1 MNNCQLKNVI
11 VGKRDYR
18 WGEGELKQ
26 RRSSRQAYAND
37 EQISGHR
44 YFWKI
49 LRRNGGKIKWGDEVE
64 TGSFLLWRIGKKKKK
79 EETI

>member
-1 MNNCQLKNVI
+1 MVN
-11 VGKRDYR
+11 G
-18 WGEGELKQ
+18 
-26 RRSSRQAYAND
+26 

-64 TGSFLLWRIGKKKKK
+64 TGSFLLWRIGKEKK